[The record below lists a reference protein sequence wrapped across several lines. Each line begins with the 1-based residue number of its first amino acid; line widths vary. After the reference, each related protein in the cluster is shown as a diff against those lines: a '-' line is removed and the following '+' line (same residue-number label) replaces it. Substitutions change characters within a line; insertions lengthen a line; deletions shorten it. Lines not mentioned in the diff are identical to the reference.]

1 MTIRA
6 SYGISYD
13 YVNGSMYVNSAD
25 SPPFGNTT
33 IFAGNQF
40 SNPYLSNPG
49 GNIFPFVLNSN
60 TPFARRD
67 LYRRR
72 SQP

>member
-33 IFAGNQF
+33 ILRGTSIQQ
-40 SNPYLSNPG
+40 PVLSNPG
-49 GNIFPFVLNSN
+49 GNIFPF
-60 TPFARRD
+60 R
-67 LYRRR
+67 
-72 SQP
+72 